1 VLPGQECVRTQVVA
15 FERTAACV
23 RCSGARTTANAS
35 PRCVRSCVGAG
46 FDRKCGRTHITAHGA
61 RLKRC
66 TIGPAR
72 ATREMRADWTCVRPE
87 VPCVR
92 TQITARAGWACVR
105 PLLLRATVGAFERTK
120 CVRTH
125 LAGISFF
132 TWCILPFASHV
143 LMQCPA
149 QHKILK
155 TLKII
160 RY

>member
-1 VLPGQECVRTQVVA
+1 VKNREDLGPKGRLQLFPNVKNKRIHEFLFIGWQVTGVRSNAPVICGRTQVHI
-15 FERTAACV
+15 
-23 RCSGARTTANAS
+23 
-35 PRCVRSCVGAG
+35 RS
-46 FDRKCGRTHITAHGA
+46 
-61 RLKRC
+61 
-66 TIGPAR
+66 
-72 ATREMRADWTCVRPE
+72 
-87 VPCVR
+87 
-92 TQITARAGWACVR
+92 QITAVAARANWACVR
-105 PLLLRATVGAFERTK
+105 PLLLHATVGAFERTK

>member
-1 VLPGQECVRTQVVA
+1 VENRGFWALETPPKREKQMNTRGPIYRLAGHWSAFACVRTHQLFVVK
-15 FERTAACV
+15 RRV
-23 RCSGARTTANAS
+23 HIR
-35 PRCVRSCVGAG
+35 PQ
-46 FDRKCGRTHITAHGA
+46 ITAVA
-61 RLKRC
+61 
-66 TIGPAR
+66 A
-72 ATREMRADWTCVRPE
+72 RADW
-87 VPCVR
+87 
-92 TQITARAGWACVR
+92 ACVQ

-125 LAGISFF
+125 LAGINFF

-143 LMQCPA
+143 LMQCPT